1 MLFLLIVMR
10 FILCS
15 EVTSKLKCSSF
26 LGGFDPFKAT
36 VVCASREIEL
46 GSLLSWGIYG
56 TRNFP
61 GFGPLSLHRHIKLPV
76 LFFLKIIGLNDYFP
90 VFVYQINLETV
101 LFANMHVFSQV
112 CIALS

>member
-1 MLFLLIVMR
+1 MLFLRIVMR

-15 EVTSKLKCSSF
+15 EVTSKLKCNSF
-26 LGGFDPFKAT
+26 LGGFGPFKAT
-36 VVCASREIEL
+36 VVCASREID
-46 GSLLSWGIYG
+46 IYE

-61 GFGPLSLHRHIKLPV
+61 GFGPLSLHRRIKLPV
-76 LFFLKIIGLNDYFP
+76 LFFLKIIGLNDYFA

-101 LFANMHVFSQV
+101 LFANMPVFSQV

>member
-1 MLFLLIVMR
+1 MR

-15 EVTSKLKCSSF
+15 EVTSKLKCNSF

-36 VVCASREIEL
+36 VVCASREID
-46 GSLLSWGIYG
+46 IYA
-56 TRNFP
+56 
-61 GFGPLSLHRHIKLPV
+61 KLPRFRTFESPQTHKIPR
-76 LFFLKIIGLNDYFP
+76 LFFLKIIGLNDYFA

-101 LFANMHVFSQV
+101 LFANMPVFSQV